1 MEELEPREGVNWQ
14 EHFPQ
19 LTEQGVQTSSSF
31 LPHTVS
37 WICDIC
43 AFCRGRSTR
52 EDVIISSRATHFG
65 PYFGFLV
72 PFTLRTPRETLG
84 W

>member
-19 LTEQGVQTSSSF
+19 LTEQGVQTSSSRSLSDLETSVPSAGADLLGKMLLF
-31 LPHTVS
+31 HPEQRISVFALSS
-37 WICDIC
+37 W
-43 AFCRGRSTR
+43 G
-52 EDVIISSRATHFG
+52 
-65 PYFGFLV
+65 
-72 PFTLRTPRETLG
+72 PFTSHTARDTSG